1 MTTLKK
7 LVRGYIKNVN
17 KAFEDQCLFPDIFK
31 TLSKI
36 YSSLPTK
43 TKAKSSLALS
53 TPTSAAAS
61 TLKEII
67 NESQEEL
74 MNTKSN
80 LMTDI
85 SRVVT
90 DTIKDRRA
98 SEIIS
103 GDIVNEVYNSIFL
116 EYNVEFKKL

>member
-1 MTTLKK
+1 
-7 LVRGYIKNVN
+7 
-17 KAFEDQCLFPDIFK
+17 
-31 TLSKI
+31 
-36 YSSLPTK
+36 
-43 TKAKSSLALS
+43 
-53 TPTSAAAS
+53 
-61 TLKEII
+61 
-67 NESQEEL
+67 